1 MMKHLWDNREAEQI
15 CSHANADP
23 NPSSNCGF
31 KKSSLRVPL
40 L

>member
-1 MMKHLWDNREAEQI
+1 MMKHLWDNREAEQV
-15 CSHANADP
+15 CSHADP
-23 NPSSNCGF
+23 NPSSDCGF